1 MLCLVFFLSRQCL
14 AYCYFHI
21 LEQDL
26 HGFRTNWNRHYIRKT
41 HGSRCPPGVPNDLH
55 TLPEITG
62 LCIALFVCFS
72 YYALISMLYE
82 LSGTENYLCTDLDG
96 EVWLT
101 AKLLYAS
108 KPPPFYTRDFKESC
122 DAEVLSRFG
131 LRQSDITLDNA
142 DDIYLHLVSWMFL

>member
-1 MLCLVFFLSRQCL
+1 MVFVLIGTNTTLGKHMVQGVLLVYQMIC
-14 AYCYFHI
+14 
-21 LEQDL
+21 
-26 HGFRTNWNRHYIRKT
+26 
-41 HGSRCPPGVPNDLH
+41 

-62 LCIALFVCFS
+62 LYIALFVCFS

-108 KPPPFYTRDFKESC
+108 KPPPFYTRDCKESC

-131 LRQSDITLDNA
+131 LRQFDITLDNA
-142 DDIYLHLVSWMFL
+142 DDIYLHLVS